1 MKIQLMSDLHFGHKH
16 FKTPKLSPKAD
27 VLVIAGDTY
36 SDWIKCHKGIENITK
51 GATLPIIFV
60 LGNHD
65 YYGNLLAE
73 TANEFK
79 GFFADKKNYFL
90 LEKEKVTID
99 GVNFIGTTLWTDL
112 DRGRGAAFAQMNMPD
127 YPYILKLEN
136 GRAETIVAQDTIDE
150 FDRNVLFLKNN
161 VNKGDVVITHHMPS
175 FSLVAKQFVGNL
187 LTDAFAT
194 NLDDFILDYEPALW
208 LFGHT
213 HIGCD
218 KIIGN
223 TRCVCNPFGYPFE
236 GYKNYKDEFL
246 IEI

>member
-1 MKIQLMSDLHFGHKH
+1 MTIMVIFWQRQQMIFG
-16 FKTPKLSPKAD
+16 
-27 VLVIAGDTY
+27 Y
-36 SDWIKCHKGIENITK
+36 
-51 GATLPIIFV
+51 
-60 LGNHD
+60 
-65 YYGNLLAE
+65 
-73 TANEFK
+73 
-79 GFFADKKNYFL
+79 KKNYYF
-90 LEKEKVTID
+90 LEKEKVTI
-99 GVNFIGTTLWTDL
+99 GGINFIGTTLWTDL
-112 DRGRGAAFAQMNMPD
+112 DKGRGAAFAQMNMPD

-150 FDRNVLFLKNN
+150 FEKNVLFLKDN
-161 VNKGDVVITHHMPS
+161 VNKGDVIVTHHMPS
-175 FSLVAKQFVGNL
+175 YSLVAKQFVGNA

-194 NLDDFILDYEPALW
+194 NLDDFILDYEPGLW

-236 GYKNYKDEFL
+236 GYKNFKEEFL